1 MRNLKTHGD
10 SWTWLPRF
18 YRGTALLSLSVLS
31 VLASALHGQT
41 PIPAAT
47 GPTEKSQEGFTPG
60 WGFGTRFEGSTSGD
74 GSAYDVVTGVG
85 YNFTQH
91 FGIGLGVPYNFVGTP
106 SSIKTKNPL
115 AVSGYGIGNIG
126 MDLRWLYPEK
136 ALTYAS
142 TIHLAAPTG
151 DTKKG
156 LSTGH
161 ATWNWTNH
169 FEHGWGNLTP
179 FIDGGVGNTLPGTKY
194 LKLYSTF
201 GYNAQFEAGT
211 GIDAGPFSFSASAY
225 DVAPWGP
232 QELFSKVFRCVSG
245 TKCSGTGTSTD
256 RKGYL
261 SSSVTSGGA
270 SLTRDNGFNA
280 GVEVKPAK
288 YLDLEAGYSRSVPL
302 RLNTFS
308 FGISIDLG
316 SLLRSQPRP

>member
-1 MRNLKTHGD
+1 MRSIETRGHCFN
-10 SWTWLPRF
+10 WLPRN
-18 YRGTALLSLSVLS
+18 YRRTALLSLFVFS
-31 VLASALHGQT
+31 VLASALRAQT
-41 PIPAAT
+41 PIPAVA
-47 GPTEKSQEGFTPG
+47 GSREKSQEGFTLG
-60 WGFGTRFEGSTSGD
+60 WGFGTRFEGSTSAD
-74 GSAYDVVTGVG
+74 GGVYDVATGVG

-91 FGIGLGVPYNFVGTP
+91 FGVGLGVPYTFVGTP

-126 MDLRWLYPEK
+126 MDLKWLYPEK
-136 ALTYAS
+136 TLTYAS
-142 TIHLAAPTG
+142 TVHLAAPTG

-156 LSTGH
+156 FSTGH

-169 FEHGWGNLTP
+169 FEHGWGNFTP
-179 FIDGGVGNTLPGTKY
+179 FIDGGVGNTLAGTKHI
-194 LKLYSTF
+194 KLYSTF

-211 GIDAGPFSFSASAY
+211 GIDAGPLSFSASAY

-232 QELFSKVFRCVSG
+232 QELFSKVFRCTSG

-270 SLTRDNGFNA
+270 SLARDNGFNA

-288 YLDLEAGYSRSVPL
+288 YLDLEADYSRSVPL
-302 RLNTFS
+302 QLNTFS

-316 SLLRSQPRP
+316 SLLRSRPGP

>member
-1 MRNLKTHGD
+1 MRDLKTHR
-10 SWTWLPRF
+10 WYRTWLPRL
-18 YRGTALLSLSVLS
+18 YRRAALVSLFVFSA
-31 VLASALHGQT
+31 LASALHAQT

-60 WGFGTRFEGSTSGD
+60 WGFGARLEGSTSGD
-74 GSAYDVVTGVG
+74 GSAYDVATGVG

-91 FGIGLGVPYNFVGTP
+91 FGIGLGVPYSFVGTP

-115 AVSGYGIGNIG
+115 AVSGYGVGNIG
-126 MDLRWLYPEK
+126 MDLKWLYPEK

-142 TIHLAAPTG
+142 AIHLAAPTG
-151 DTKKG
+151 DPKKG
-156 LSTGH
+156 FSTGH

-169 FEHGWGNLTP
+169 FEHSWGNLTP
-179 FIDGGVGNTLPGTKY
+179 FIDGGAGNTLPGTKY

-232 QELFSKVFRCVSG
+232 QEIFSKVFRCTSG

-280 GVEVKPAK
+280 SVEVKPAK

-308 FGISIDLG
+308 FAVGIDLG
-316 SLLRSQPRP
+316 SLFRSQPRH